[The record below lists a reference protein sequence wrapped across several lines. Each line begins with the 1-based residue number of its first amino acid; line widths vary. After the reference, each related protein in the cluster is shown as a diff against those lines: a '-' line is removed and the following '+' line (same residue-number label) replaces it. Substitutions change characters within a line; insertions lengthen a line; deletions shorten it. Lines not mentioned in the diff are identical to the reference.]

1 MKTIRARFGV
11 SRSSIF
17 VKSSWRSPTAIESEK
32 CDRNVSRHTY
42 ACFERRQLVP
52 LVRHGDGII
61 L

>member
-1 MKTIRARFGV
+1 MRWFWLRLRLARNPSNKPG
-11 SRSSIF
+11 
-17 VKSSWRSPTAIESEK
+17 AIESEK